1 MEDFIIVISE
11 IQRVCFLN
19 EDIDF
24 DDSISHE
31 SQSINFSGMCLIN

>member
-1 MEDFIIVISE
+1 MEDFIIVTSE

-24 DDSISHE
+24 DDSI
-31 SQSINFSGMCLIN
+31 IA